1 MYPNKLT
8 ISSTCHQFVLS
19 QQDCRVGPCKKQE
32 YHRCKYP
39 EMYKIPNKYSNPNSN
54 FKLVP

>member
-8 ISSTCHQFVLS
+8 TNFTCHQFVLKPTRL
-19 QQDCRVGPCKKQE
+19 QNEFMQKQKQ
-32 YHRCKYP
+32 RKCKYP
-39 EMYKIPNKYSNPNSN
+39 EMYKIPNKYSNPNPN